1 MVATASEMTVTAF
14 MTAGSDSAVPDD
26 TYSPA
31 PVFDVPASAIN
42 SSSVMLRCSFFL
54 LKGHISHPR

>member
-1 MVATASEMTVTAF
+1 MVTTASEMTVTAF

-26 TYSPA
+26 TYSPD

-42 SSSVMLRCSFFL
+42 SSSVMLRCSFFF
-54 LKGHISHPR
+54 